1 MKRIRFIVLVI
12 TLCGV
17 TGCKVSKPINAL
29 LLESQ
34 NNCLEYNQTC
44 LAEIFEAYQI
54 ARCNNNISQ
63 TIDSIMMSIS
73 HEKEQ
78 DTIFILESCNPPIY
92 SYYAII
98 WNKDGVYTLSGS
110 GHVEKGVRDEDN
122 LKLMKLIE
130 KWDNDEIISK
140 SHEQPLKYYG
150 DWIQSCIASRIV
162 MRQAKYEVAESIFFS
177 DIDWGSTDVPFL
189 IE

>member
-1 MKRIRFIVLVI
+1 MKKIRTTFLVI
-12 TLCGV
+12 MLCVV
-17 TGCKVSKPINAL
+17 TGCKVSKPINDL

-34 NNCLEYNQTC
+34 NNCLEYNQTR

-63 TIDSIMMSIS
+63 TIDSIITSIS
-73 HEKEQ
+73 NGKEQ
-78 DTIFILESCNPPIY
+78 DTIFILENCNPPIY

-98 WNKDGVYTLSGS
+98 WNKDDVYTLSGS
-110 GHVEKGVRDEDN
+110 GSIVKRVRNEDN

-130 KWDNDEIISK
+130 KWDKDEIISK

-150 DWIQSCIASRIV
+150 EWIESRIASRIV
-162 MRQAKYEVAESIFFS
+162 MRQGKCEAAESIFFT
-177 DIDWGSTDVPFL
+177 DIDWESTDIPWL